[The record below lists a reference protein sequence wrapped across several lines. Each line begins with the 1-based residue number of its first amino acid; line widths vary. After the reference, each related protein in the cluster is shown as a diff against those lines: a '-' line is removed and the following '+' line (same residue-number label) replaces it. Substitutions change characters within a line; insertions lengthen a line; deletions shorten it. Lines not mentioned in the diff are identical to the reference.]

1 MLHNL
6 VSIAVLLVAV
16 FWGVLWL
23 VYVPWL
29 GIAWLIAWFVALTL
43 DYQLYSET
51 APATPVVEAEFVS
64 DSGDKT
70 TKSLSS

>member
-1 MLHNL
+1 MLRN
-6 VSIAVLLVAV
+6 IAGIVILIVAA
-16 FWGVLWL
+16 FWAVVWL

-51 APATPVVEAEFVS
+51 APATPVVEAEFVTANS
-64 DSGDKT
+64 DKT
-70 TKSLSS
+70 IKSLSS